1 MRFIFSFEDSLDH
14 SSRWNYPLELILGIK
29 VFLHC
34 SKIAKYNNKFQSSD
48 PWLHNDAN
56 NDSFSQFAWPIVI
69 NAIKAFL
76 LVFITLGKVYC
87 CADI

>member
-14 SSRWNYPLELILGIK
+14 SSRWNYPLELLLGY
-29 VFLHC
+29 FLHC
-34 SKIAKYNNKFQSSD
+34 SKIAKYNNNKFQSSD
-48 PWLHNDAN
+48 FWPHNDAN